1 MSELKV
7 AICIEPDFRQCSTP
21 PNPLDSLLKIEGY
34 RRQLE
39 DRLQIKQLG
48 QGFFTASL
56 EDKDS
61 VFDAIGTLDTY
72 ASMSGLRVQPFLI
85 QPLDTELQLWL
96 GLKYASPWEQDHSS
110 SIARVE
116 MSKEVDVLG
125 LNPSNKRNPYK
136 AGLDLADPL

>member
-7 AICIEPDFRQCSTP
+7 AICIEPDFSKYITP
-21 PNPLDSLLKIEGY
+21 PSPLDSFLKIEGY

-39 DRLQIKQLG
+39 NIVQIKQLG

-61 VFDAIGTLDTY
+61 VFNAIDILETY
-72 ASMSGLRVQPFLI
+72 ASTSYLRVQPFLI

-96 GLKYASPWEQDHSS
+96 DLKYTSPWVPGHSS
-110 SIARVE
+110 SIGRVE
-116 MSKEVDVLG
+116 MSEE
-125 LNPSNKRNPYK
+125 
-136 AGLDLADPL
+136 LDE

>member
-7 AICIEPDFRQCSTP
+7 AICIEPDFSKYITP
-21 PNPLDSLLKIEGY
+21 PSPLDSFLKIEGY

-39 DRLQIKQLG
+39 NIVQIKQLG

-61 VFDAIGTLDTY
+61 VFNAIDILETY
-72 ASMSGLRVQPFLI
+72 ASMIDLRVQPFLI

-96 GLKYASPWEQDHSS
+96 DLKYTSPWVPGHSS
-110 SIARVE
+110 SIGRVE
-116 MSKEVDVLG
+116 MSEE
-125 LNPSNKRNPYK
+125 
-136 AGLDLADPL
+136 LDE